1 MKILFAILTLCIAAL
16 SVHSQW
22 TPQNSTTT
30 QNLYNIK
37 FLNENYGI
45 AVGDSGTILKTIDG
59 GNTWTSLPF
68 SAEDNFRDVDLLGN
82 DTIFVSSVNAT
93 SPTIYR
99 STDGGLSWQKV
110 LLDGLPISICTT
122 EDDHIFA
129 AASLIYESE
138 DAGEN
143 WLNEYDFGGTTVPF
157 TIQFVN
163 KETGHVGANVG
174 GFATYSAIMVRTVNG
189 GKTWHEL
196 DVFSFPNAA
205 ALTAF
210 SFTDQD
216 TGFLF
221 MNLFNLFSPND
232 SSQLIRVHDFQLTP
246 LFGDSLWMF
255 DYDSLNFNFPDYVND
270 CKFFSS
276 KVGYAVGNNGIIF
289 KTTDDGNTWMNDY
302 TGDNALFAIDMID
315 ENTGYAVGE
324 EGTILKLGFGT
335 ALNSPENFIQ
345 ELSIFPNPSAE
356 QSLLQFYLSKNAMV
370 QIIIRNSSGKIMEEM
385 SKSLLKG
392 NHSLILKTSSYR
404 EGLYMVQMSDGINSI
419 SRKIVVAGW

>member
-1 MKILFAILTLCIAAL
+1 
-16 SVHSQW
+16 
-22 TPQNSTTT
+22 
-30 QNLYNIK
+30 
-37 FLNENYGI
+37 
-45 AVGDSGTILKTIDG
+45 
-59 GNTWTSLPF
+59 
-68 SAEDNFRDVDLLGN
+68 
-82 DTIFVSSVNAT
+82 
-93 SPTIYR
+93 
-99 STDGGLSWQKV
+99 
-110 LLDGLPISICTT
+110 
-122 EDDHIFA
+122 
-129 AASLIYESE
+129 
-138 DAGEN
+138 
-143 WLNEYDFGGTTVPF
+143 
-157 TIQFVN
+157 
-163 KETGHVGANVG
+163 
-174 GFATYSAIMVRTVNG
+174 MVRTVNG

-270 CKFFSS
+270 CKFLSS

-289 KTTDDGNTWMNDY
+289 KTTDEGNTWMNDY